1 MAETQDVAMV
11 LQREGLTLLERAR
24 ALVVVDDTTFRQ
36 ADELD
41 RLGKDGE
48 RRIKEFMDPICEATN
63 RAHKEATSRRTK
75 LLEIPGEVRRLARAG
90 ITTYEQEQARLA
102 REAAAAAERE
112 HQRLRGGGP
121 APAPAEQA

>member
-24 ALVVVDDTTFRQ
+24 ALVVVDDTPFRQ

-63 RAHKEATSRRTK
+63 RAHKEATSRRAK

-90 ITTYEQEQARLA
+90 IPTYEQEQAPLPPG
-102 REAAAAAERE
+102 AAAAAPPAGP
-112 HQRLRGGGP
+112 RLP
-121 APAPAEQA
+121 